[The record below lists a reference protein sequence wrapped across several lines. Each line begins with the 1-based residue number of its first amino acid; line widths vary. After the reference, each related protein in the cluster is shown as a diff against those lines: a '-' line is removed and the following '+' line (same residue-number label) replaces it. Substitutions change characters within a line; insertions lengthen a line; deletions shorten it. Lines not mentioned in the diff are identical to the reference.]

1 MKIKVHVG
9 RSNRFRLNE
18 KIADDFEVNN
28 GDIFEMDFGK
38 NQILLTKVGQREE

>member
-18 KIADDFEVNN
+18 KIADDFEVRDN
-28 GDIFEMDFGK
+28 DIFEMEFGK
-38 NQILLTKVGQREE
+38 NQILLTKVGQQGE